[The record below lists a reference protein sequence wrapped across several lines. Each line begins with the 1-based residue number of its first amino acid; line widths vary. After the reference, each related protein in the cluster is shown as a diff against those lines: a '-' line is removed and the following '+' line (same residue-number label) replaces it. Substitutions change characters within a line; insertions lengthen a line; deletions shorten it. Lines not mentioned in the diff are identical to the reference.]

1 MFEHYHSLYL
11 QFLFGIAGLFCAFTT
26 RYDDR
31 PPPCDACSPAHLCC
45 LSPTQILLF
54 DQENFQG
61 RMVEVQNECMN
72 VCDHGMDR
80 VRSIIVES
88 GP

>member
-1 MFEHYHSLYL
+1 MRAAPLT
-11 QFLFGIAGLFCAFTT
+11 CAV
-26 RYDDR
+26 
-31 PPPCDACSPAHLCC
+31 S
-45 LSPTQILLF
+45 STQILLF

>member
-1 MFEHYHSLYL
+1 MHL
-11 QFLFGIAGLFCAFTT
+11 QHVTMTDRHLVTHAALLTCAV
-26 RYDDR
+26 
-31 PPPCDACSPAHLCC
+31 
-45 LSPTQILLF
+45 SPTQILLF

>member
-1 MFEHYHSLYL
+1 MRAPLLTCAISL
-11 QFLFGIAGLFCAFTT
+11 
-26 RYDDR
+26 
-31 PPPCDACSPAHLCC
+31 
-45 LSPTQILLF
+45 TQILLF

>member
-1 MFEHYHSLYL
+1 MRAPLLTWVVSY
-11 QFLFGIAGLFCAFTT
+11 
-26 RYDDR
+26 
-31 PPPCDACSPAHLCC
+31 
-45 LSPTQILLF
+45 TQILLF